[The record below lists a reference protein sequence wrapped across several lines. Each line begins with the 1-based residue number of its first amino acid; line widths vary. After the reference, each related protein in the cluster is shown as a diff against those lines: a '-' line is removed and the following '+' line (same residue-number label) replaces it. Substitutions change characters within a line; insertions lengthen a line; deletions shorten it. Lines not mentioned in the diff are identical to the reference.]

1 MTQHVFL
8 VLAPSLAGSMLTTS
22 ANRDNL
28 QHPVAVRIKWDYTC
42 KMLTTVPRTW
52 LRAQ

>member
-1 MTQHVFL
+1 MQAQKTEHGFT
-8 VLAPSLAGSMLTTS
+8 APSLAGSMLTTS

-28 QHPVAVRIKWDYTC
+28 QNPVAVRIKWDYTC

-52 LRAQ
+52 